1 MTAFRF
7 SRRAEADLLSIGV
20 YTLQTWGEVQTA
32 RYMNELEA
40 CCHMLA
46 ANPTLGRACDH
57 VLPGLR
63 RLEHERHV
71 VFYLQ
76 EPGGIFISR
85 ILHQRMLPERHAI
98 DDEEHEP

>member
-1 MTAFRF
+1 MAAFRF
-7 SRRAEADLLSIGV
+7 SRRAEADLLSTGL
-20 YTLQTWGEVQTA
+20 YTLHTWGEVQTA

-46 ANPTLGRACDH
+46 ANPNLGRVCDH

-63 RLEHERHV
+63 RMEHERHV

-76 EPGGIFISR
+76 GAGILISR
-85 ILHQRMLPERHAI
+85 ILHQRILPERHAI
-98 DDEEHEP
+98 DDEEDES